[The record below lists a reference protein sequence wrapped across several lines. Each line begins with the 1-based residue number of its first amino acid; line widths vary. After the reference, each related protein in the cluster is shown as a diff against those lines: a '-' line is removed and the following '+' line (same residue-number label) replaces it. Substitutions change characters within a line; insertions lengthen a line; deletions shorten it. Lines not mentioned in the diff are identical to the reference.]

1 MDIVRV
7 EHVEACRRGWTR
19 GEKAPLMRLI
29 FGVLL
34 ASICVGC
41 ASNYPRELVR
51 TKYGCEISHM
61 GLWDTTKSENRPEL
75 KKAYPHGNNKLL
87 RVFQSL
93 ENGVL
98 VKAEMSFW
106 EKENFKS
113 GQLPEGKLNIFVET
127 SDQYVDGEYLQ
138 AGLYEYKGIYT
149 YTTTQNARATVR
161 KFKRLVIGVEED
173 Q

>member
-1 MDIVRV
+1 
-7 EHVEACRRGWTR
+7 
-19 GEKAPLMRLI
+19 MRLL
-29 FGVLL
+29 FVVLL
-34 ASICVGC
+34 SLIFAGCV
-41 ASNYPRELVR
+41 SPYPREYMR
-51 TKYGCEISHM
+51 TQYGCEIADM

-98 VKAEMSFW
+98 VKAEMSLW

-149 YTTTQNARATVR
+149 YTTTQKARATVR
-161 KFKRLVIGVEED
+161 KFKRLMIGAEK
-173 Q
+173 